1 MPQMPSLHIG
11 KSLEEQAFGK
21 YSLPHKQCGM
31 VQVQNMG
38 GWEKVRDG
46 TKSKLQLVRFVFLL

>member
-1 MPQMPSLHIG
+1 MPSLHIG
-11 KSLEEQAFGK
+11 KSLEEQAFGE